1 MKHRFLFL
9 SGIILSSICFQSPS
23 LAQGGAVNVKSFND
37 RGVMMFGD
45 NSQGGRP
52 FAKDPAV
59 VKFKGRYFL
68 YYSVPTGQ
76 AKQGTLQGWRV
87 GIATSRDLV
96 RWQKVTTMQ
105 PQHPSEKNG
114 FCAPAAIVL
123 DGKVHLFYQTYGNR
137 EKDAIC
143 HAWSSDGIHFTRE
156 PSNPIFHPPQGQW
169 TCGRAIDA
177 EVFED
182 GDRLLLYFATR
193 DPSYETQLVGVASAS
208 RRSDFSRSCWK
219 LLADRAIIRPRLA
232 WEKKC
237 IEAPSIVRRGEKLFM
252 FYAGGYNNEPQ
263 QIGCA
268 VSTDGIRWK
277 RLSQKPFLPNGAPG
291 SWNASESGHP
301 GVFVDNDGQTYL
313 FYQGNADKGKSWF
326 LSKVKI
332 GWKNNRPFVE
342 E

>member
-1 MKHRFLFL
+1 M
-9 SGIILSSICFQSPS
+9 
-23 LAQGGAVNVKSFND
+23 
-37 RGVMMFGD
+37 
-45 NSQGGRP
+45 
-52 FAKDPAV
+52 
-59 VKFKGRYFL
+59 
-68 YYSVPTGQ
+68 
-76 AKQGTLQGWRV
+76 
-87 GIATSRDLV
+87 
-96 RWQKVTTMQ
+96 
-105 PQHPSEKNG
+105 
-114 FCAPAAIVL
+114 
-123 DGKVHLFYQTYGNR
+123 
-137 EKDAIC
+137 
-143 HAWSSDGIHFTRE
+143 
-156 PSNPIFHPPQGQW
+156 
-169 TCGRAIDA
+169 
-177 EVFED
+177 
-182 GDRLLLYFATR
+182 
-193 DPSYETQLVGVASAS
+193 VGVASAS